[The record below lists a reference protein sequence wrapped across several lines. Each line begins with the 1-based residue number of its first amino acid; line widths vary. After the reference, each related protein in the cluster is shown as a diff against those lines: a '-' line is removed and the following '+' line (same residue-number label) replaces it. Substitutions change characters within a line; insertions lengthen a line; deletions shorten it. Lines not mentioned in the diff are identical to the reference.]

1 MNILRTQICIGQFGR
16 VSSAA
21 TKLVVLIWLITAG
34 LGSVFAGDASADGKA
49 LQGSWVPTKA
59 ELGGNPMPEAVVK
72 KIMLKIHNNDYEVT
86 IEGEGKDSGTVSLD
100 VDSNPKGMKITGV
113 KGPNAGK
120 TYPAIYEL
128 HGDTLRI
135 CYDLS
140 GAQRPKEFKTVKG
153 TQLYLVTYSRRKE

>member
-1 MNILRTQICIGQFGR
+1 MNILRTENCIGQFRRGTS
-16 VSSAA
+16 VA
-21 TKLVVLIWLITAG
+21 TNLVIFIWLVGAC
-34 LGSVFAGDASADGKA
+34 LGAFATEPSADGKA
-49 LQGSWVPTKA
+49 LQGSWVPAKA

-72 KIMLKIHNNDYEVT
+72 KIVLKIHNNDYEVS

-100 VDSNPKGMKITGV
+100 VDSSPKGMKIMGV
-113 KGPNAGK
+113 KGPNARK

-140 GAQRPKEFKTVKG
+140 GAQRPKEFKSAKG
-153 TQLYLVTYSRRKE
+153 TQLYLVTYSRKKE